1 MSLSLGMKAEI
12 RSLIFVASEPLPL
25 FWPMRTFIHHN
36 PLQGLE
42 KLKFEDA
49 ITEGERLF
57 HGKGFL
63 HRNSYQAYY
72 QEGIISHQSLTEFVE
87 IFLGQHEPLQIK
99 RQQADGQQT
108 KCDQIGKIE
117 KMKKE
122 GGKKAAE

>member
-12 RSLIFVASEPLPL
+12 RSLIFVASEPVPL

-57 HGKGFL
+57 HGKGFM
-63 HRNSYQAYY
+63 HRNMYQMYY
-72 QEGIISHQSLTEFVE
+72 QEGKISHQSLTKFVDG
-87 IFLGQHEPLQIK
+87 FLSQHEPIAGIDLQN
-99 RQQADGQQT
+99 
-108 KCDQIGKIE
+108 
-117 KMKKE
+117 
-122 GGKKAAE
+122 